1 RSGITKNRPH
11 QSVFLRLY
19 LPSSPDNCSLT
30 PVEYFLLIFT
40 KIRQMGDI
48 EYISWC
54 VVGKNQLM
62 FDSQKQAL
70 EVQKVDWPP
79 ESPDN
84 QYHSFK

>member
-1 RSGITKNRPH
+1 
-11 QSVFLRLY
+11 QSVFLRLH

-48 EYISWC
+48 EYISWS

-70 EVQKVDWPP
+70 EVQKVICP
-79 ESPDN
+79 
-84 QYHSFK
+84 